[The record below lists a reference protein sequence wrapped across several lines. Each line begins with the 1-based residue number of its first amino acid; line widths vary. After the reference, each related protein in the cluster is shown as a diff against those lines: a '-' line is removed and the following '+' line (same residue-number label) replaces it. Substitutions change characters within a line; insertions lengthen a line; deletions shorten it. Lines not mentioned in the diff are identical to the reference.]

1 MQFYEIDLPHA
12 STIKQKLVQ
21 KVLPDTNEVSQAVLL
36 MPMLINHLLCLIAKA
51 YGLQPHHLPARLCAE
66 AKHTNS

>member
-21 KVLPDTNEVSQAVLL
+21 KVLPDTNKVSQAVLL
-36 MPMLINHLLCLIAKA
+36 MPMLISHLLPHFIAKA
-51 YGLQPHHLPARLCAE
+51 YCLQPHHVPA
-66 AKHTNS
+66 

>member
-21 KVLPDTNEVSQAVLL
+21 KVLPDTTKVSQAVLL
-36 MPMLINHLLCLIAKA
+36 MPMLINPLLPHFTAKA
-51 YGLQPHHLPARLCAE
+51 YCLQPHHVPA
-66 AKHTNS
+66 

>member
-21 KVLPDTNEVSQAVLL
+21 KVLPDTNKVSQAVVLV
-36 MPMLINHLLCLIAKA
+36 PMVMNNLLLCVIVKA
-51 YGLQPHHLPARLCAE
+51 YCLQPRHVPA
-66 AKHTNS
+66 

>member
-36 MPMLINHLLCLIAKA
+36 MPMLINHLLSHCK
-51 YGLQPHHLPARLCAE
+51 GLRLAAPSFACS
-66 AKHTNS
+66 TMC